1 MTSDPKAIQHIYAN
15 SNTFVR
21 QTNNRELIKMIVGP
35 GVTVVIGDAHKRQRR
50 VMQPA
55 FGLSH
60 LKALFPVF
68 MRNVQKVATAHTMSR
83 FMLRLIGLALA
94 CHKEGY
100 RCRGW
105 PQNGYN

>member
-21 QTNNRELIKMIVGP
+21 QKNNRELIKMIVGP
-35 GVTVVIGDAHKRQRR
+35 GVTIVNGDAHRRQRR

-68 MRNVQKVATAHTMSR
+68 MRHVQKVAAAHMSR
-83 FMLRLIGLALA
+83 FMLRLFGLAFA
-94 CHKEGY
+94 CYKE
-100 RCRGW
+100 RCRCGSW